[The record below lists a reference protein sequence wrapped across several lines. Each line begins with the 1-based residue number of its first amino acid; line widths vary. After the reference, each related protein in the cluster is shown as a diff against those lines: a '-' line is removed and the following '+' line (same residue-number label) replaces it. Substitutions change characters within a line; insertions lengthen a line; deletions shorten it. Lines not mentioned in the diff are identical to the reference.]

1 MPPRTRFS
9 RDRILDAAVTLTRDQ
24 GIGAVSARALA
35 GALGCSTA
43 PVFTRFSSMDALH
56 EALLDRI
63 IARFVSA
70 TQSVP
75 DPDPLFAAGLG
86 MVRFA
91 ADEPRLYEALFLT
104 HHRYHFKWGP
114 PRRALAARMAEHPRY
129 ADLSDAARFGLVGR
143 ASVVV
148 HGLGVEVWSGRLP
161 DPSLPVLRDLL
172 HQLAGPLI
180 DASIARGWTADIHSE
195 PRGESREPLLENQA

>member
-9 RDRILDAAVTLTRDQ
+9 RDRILDAAVALTRRQ
-24 GIGAVSARALA
+24 GIAAVSARALA
-35 GALGCSTA
+35 AELGCSTA
-43 PVFTRFSSMDALH
+43 PIFARFSAMDALH
-56 EALLDRI
+56 EAILDRI
-63 IARFVSA
+63 IARFVAA
-70 TQSVP
+70 TDSVA

-114 PRRALAARMAEHPRY
+114 VRRMLAERMAAHRRY
-129 ADLSDAARFGLVGR
+129 AALSESARFGLIGR

-161 DPSLPVLRDLL
+161 DPSLPMLRDLL
-172 HQLAGPLI
+172 TQLAGPLV
-180 DASIARGWTADIHSE
+180 DASIDRGWTTDIHSE
-195 PRGESREPLLENQA
+195 TRS

>member
-9 RDRILDAAVTLTRDQ
+9 RERILDAAIVLTRSQ
-24 GIGAVSARALA
+24 GIARVSARALA
-35 GALGCSTA
+35 AELGCSTA
-43 PVFTRFSSMDALH
+43 PIFTRFASMDALL

-63 IARFVSA
+63 IERFV
-70 TQSVP
+70 TVTDSVP

-114 PRRALAARMAEHPRY
+114 IRRTLAQRMASHPRY
-129 ADLSDAARFGLVGR
+129 ASLDEAARFGLIGR

-161 DPSLPVLRDLL
+161 SPSLVVLRDLL
-172 HQLAGPLI
+172 NQLAGPLV
-180 DASIARGWTADIHSE
+180 DAAIRQGWTTDIHSE
-195 PRGESREPLLENQA
+195 LEPENRT

>member
-9 RDRILDAAVTLTRDQ
+9 RERILDAAIDLTRAQ
-24 GIGAVSARALA
+24 GIAAISARAVA
-35 GALGCSTA
+35 GQLGCSTA
-43 PVFTRFSSMDALH
+43 PVFTRFESM
-56 EALLDRI
+56 EALNEAILDRI
-63 IARFVSA
+63 IGQFVTA
-70 TQSVP
+70 TNSV
-75 DPDPLFAAGLG
+75 DGPDPLFAAGLG

-114 PRRALAARMAEHPRY
+114 IRRALAGRMATHPRY
-129 ADLSDAARFGLVGR
+129 AALSDAERFALIGR

-161 DPSLPVLRDLL
+161 DPSPTVLKTLL
-172 HQLAGPLI
+172 TQLAGPLV
-180 DASIARGWTADIHSE
+180 DASIARGWTTDIHSDVH
-195 PRGESREPLLENQA
+195 SDAS